1 MADKKPPFSLASQLH
16 TLTLDDGTPLAGSKH
31 LPSQPRIKLAD
42 IDALKNFLQQDLCTP
57 VLDRLAPHLY
67 MISTPSGSNI
77 SPLHYQRVK
86 SRQIILTEDPRLHL
100 VWYHDRIFVK
110 PLPTY
115 LLSYSFWERYLCNDN
130 AATAAAASPFQATE
144 RQRLANAARGLL
156 RTYFY
161 LIRHE
166 SDFRIAQHEELQLV
180 PKDVTWERFC
190 DFSTAFNEIWDQDV
204 AERYHYGELRLSR
217 LNYLVKLFLIGRD
230 YQEVNWQYSEY
241 FARYYGPLLFVF
253 GVLSV
258 LLSAMQVGLAVE
270 QLQSHHWTA
279 MYRVYRWF
287 SVAILCALGA
297 VLAWLIGLALLRPF
311 DELAYT
317 VKMKSWKRS
326 KGNTALP
333 SLQSGQASG
342 NQMRTV

>member
-1 MADKKPPFSLASQLH
+1 MAEKPPFSLASQLNS
-16 TLTLDDGTPLAGSKH
+16 LTLDATAVVVGKC
-31 LPSQPRIKLAD
+31 LPSQPRIRLED
-42 IDALKNFLQQDLCTP
+42 IDALTTFLRQDLCTP

-77 SPLHYQRVK
+77 SPLHYQKIK
-86 SRQIILTEDPRLHL
+86 SRQVIITEDPRLHL

-110 PLPTY
+110 PLPAY
-115 LLSYSFWERYLCNDN
+115 LLSHTFWERYLCRDN
-130 AATAAAASPFQATE
+130 SATAAVSPLQATE

-180 PKDVTWERFC
+180 PKGVTWERFC
-190 DFSTAFNEIWDQDV
+190 DFSSAFHEIGDQDV

-217 LNYLVKLFLIGRD
+217 LNYLVKIFMIGRD

-241 FARYYGPLLFVF
+241 FARFYGPLLFIF

-279 MYRVYRWF
+279 MYKVYRWF
-287 SVAILCALGA
+287 SVAILCALAG
-297 VLAWLIGLALLRPF
+297 VLTWLVGVALWRPF

-317 VKMKSWKRS
+317 VKMKNWRRIKVD
-326 KGNTALP
+326 TALRP
-333 SLQSGQASG
+333 LQSGQAPG
-342 NQMRTV
+342 NQMGSV